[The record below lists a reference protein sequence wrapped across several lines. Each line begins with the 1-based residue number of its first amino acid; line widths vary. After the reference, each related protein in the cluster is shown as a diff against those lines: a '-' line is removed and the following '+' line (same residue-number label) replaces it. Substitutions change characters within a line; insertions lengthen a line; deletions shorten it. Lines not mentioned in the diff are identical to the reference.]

1 MNMRRIIPMLLF
13 VVAFTYMSFGQKA
26 TLTQTSTKKSRVDE
40 LLSKMTLEE
49 KVGQMNQY
57 NGFWDATGPAPEA
70 GDSKFKYDH
79 LKSGKVGSVL
89 NVTGAENVRG
99 MQETVV
105 NESRLGIPL
114 IFGLDV
120 IHGHKTLSPIPL
132 AEAASWDLEAI
143 ERSARIAATEAS
155 ARGINWTF
163 APMVDI
169 SRDARWGRVMEGAG
183 EDPYLGSKIGAA
195 RVRGFQGDNLSDD
208 NTIAACAKHF
218 AGYGFA
224 EAGKDYNTA
233 EISMTTLYNIVLPP
247 FKACVDAG
255 ICTFMNSFNTLNGI
269 PSTGDS
275 FLQRDILKKKWS
287 FEGFVVSDWGSGIEM
302 IAHGFAKDRKDVA
315 VIATNAGSDM
325 DMESYANVNH
335 LEEAVNEG
343 LVTEAYIDDAVRRIL
358 KVKEDLG
365 LFDDPY
371 KYCDTKREEK
381 LVYNPEFRKEVLDV
395 AKKSIVL
402 LKNEGN
408 ILPISK
414 TQNSL
419 AVIGTLAEEKT
430 SPLGNWRLESDDGT
444 AVSVLEG
451 LDNMGIKYKY
461 AEGAKLSIGKEGF
474 IHELEINNTDK
485 SQFDEAIRLAKE
497 SETVLLVLGEH
508 GYQSGEGRSRAHLGL
523 PGVQQELLEAV
534 YAVNPNIVLILMTGR
549 PLVLTWA
556 DEHIPS
562 ILNTWQLG
570 SEAGNAIAEVLVGNY
585 NPSGKLPMSFPRA
598 VGQVPIYYNHLN
610 TGRPGPKDHVFWSHY
625 TDEENSPLYPFGYGL
640 SYSEFSYSNL
650 QVNNTYETDGKV
662 KVSITLQN
670 KGTKPGRE
678 VAQLYIR
685 DMVASVSRPV
695 RELKGFR
702 LVDLA
707 VGETKV
713 VEFEL
718 TKEELGF
725 FNNNGEYIVEKGD
738 FQVFVGGDSNATN
751 SGSFELK

>member
-1 MNMRRIIPMLLF
+1 MLLF
-13 VVAFTYMSFGQKA
+13 VIASTFVSFGQKA
-26 TLTQTSTKKSRVDE
+26 TLTQTSINKSRIDE
-40 LLSKMTLEE
+40 LMSEMTLEE

-57 NGFWDATGPAPEA
+57 NGFWDATGPAPLA
-70 GDSKFKYDH
+70 GDSKNKYDH
-79 LKSGKVGSVL
+79 LRSGKVGSVL
-89 NVTGAENVRG
+89 NVTGAENVRA

-155 ARGINWTF
+155 SRGVNWTF

-195 RVRGFQGDNLSDD
+195 RVRGFQGDDLSDTK
-208 NTIAACAKHF
+208 TIAACAKHF

-275 FLQRDILKKKWS
+275 FLQRDILKKKWG
-287 FEGFVVSDWGSGIEM
+287 FEGYVVSDWGSGTEM
-302 IAHGFAKDRKDVA
+302 IAHGFAKDKKDVA

-343 LVTEAYIDDAVRRIL
+343 LVTEADIDDAVRRIL

-371 KYCDTKREEK
+371 KYCDRQREEK
-381 LVYNPEFRKEVLDV
+381 LVYNPEFRNEVLDV

-419 AVIGTLAEEKT
+419 AVIGTLADDKT

-461 AEGAKLSIGKEGF
+461 AEGAKLSIGKEAF

-485 SQFDEAIRLAKE
+485 SQFDEAIQLAKE
-497 SETVLLVLGEH
+497 SEIVLMVLGEH

-534 YAVNPNIVLILMTGR
+534 HAVNPNIVLILMTGR
-549 PLVLTWA
+549 PLVLTWV

-570 SEAGNAIAEVLVGNY
+570 SETGNAIVEVLVGDY

-610 TGRPGPKDHVFWSHY
+610 TGRPGPIDLVFWSHY

-650 QVNNTYETDGKV
+650 QVNNTFESDGKV

-670 KGTKPGRE
+670 KGSVPGRE

-685 DMVASVSRPV
+685 DMVATVSRPV

-702 LVDLA
+702 LVDLE

-718 TKEELGF
+718 TKDELGF
-725 FNNNGEYIVEKGD
+725 FNNNGEYVIEKGD
-738 FQVFVGGDSNATN
+738 FQVFVGGNSDASS
-751 SGSFELK
+751 SGSFEIK